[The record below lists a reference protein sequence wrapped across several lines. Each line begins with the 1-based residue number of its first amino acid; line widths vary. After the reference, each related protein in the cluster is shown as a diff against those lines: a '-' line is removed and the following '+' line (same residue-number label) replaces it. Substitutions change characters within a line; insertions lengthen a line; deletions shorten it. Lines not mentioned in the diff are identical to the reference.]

1 MAHGTSALRK
11 RRPFSILPQ
20 PDGTTCGPTCLH
32 AVYQYYGERIA
43 LDRIIQEVPALEQG
57 GTLAVFL
64 ACHAL
69 RRGYQATIYTYN
81 LHVFDPSWFGDT
93 PANLRAKLAEQS
105 RCKQSPKL
113 RKATEGYLEFLDLG
127 GKVRFEDLSRGLIRD
142 ALMNDRP
149 ILTGLSAT
157 YLYRTPRETAD
168 DGREDDVRGLPS
180 GHFVVLCRYDRTKR
194 EVLVADPL
202 DPNPLSKSHVYSI
215 GIDRAIGAI
224 LLGVITYDANLLI
237 LEPKNSGRGRK
248 AAK

>member
-1 MAHGTSALRK
+1 MSK

-32 AVYQYYGERIA
+32 AVYQYYGDKLS
-43 LDRIIQEVPALEQG
+43 LDQIIREVPALKEG

-69 RRGYQATIYTYN
+69 RRGYRATIYTFN
-81 LHVFDPSWFGDT
+81 LNVFDPSWFGGRKRVD
-93 PANLRAKLAEQS
+93 LRAKLVEQA
-105 RCKQSPKL
+105 KQKHSPKL
-113 RKATEGYLEFLDLG
+113 HKATEGYLEFLDLG
-127 GKVRFEDLSRGLIRD
+127 GEIRFEDISRSLVRD
-142 ALMNDRP
+142 ALVHDRP

-157 YLYRTPRETAD
+157 YLYRTPREHGET
-168 DGREDDVRGLPS
+168 GREDDIRGVPC
-180 GHFVVLCRYDRTKR
+180 GHFVVLCRYNRKKR

-202 DPNPLSKSHVYSI
+202 DPNPLSKGNVYSI

-224 LLGVITYDANLLI
+224 LLGVITYDANMLI
-237 LEPKNSGRGRK
+237 LEPPKAGRGRK

>member
-1 MAHGTSALRK
+1 MSR

-32 AVYQYYGERIA
+32 AVYQYYGDRIA
-43 LDRIIQEVPALEQG
+43 LDHIIREVASLEEG

-69 RRGYQATIYTYN
+69 RRGYRATIYTYN
-81 LHVFDPSWFGDT
+81 LNVFDPSWFGKRRVD
-93 PANLRAKLAEQS
+93 LRSKLAEQS
-105 RCKQSPKL
+105 KQKHSPKL
-113 RKATEGYLEFLDLG
+113 RRATEGYLEFLDLG
-127 GKVRFEDLSRGLIRD
+127 GEVRFEDLSRRLIRE
-142 ALMNDRP
+142 ALVHDRP

-157 YLYRTPRETAD
+157 YLYRTPREFGE
-168 DGREDDVRGLPS
+168 DGREDDIRGLPC
-180 GHFVVLCRYDRTKR
+180 GHFVVLCRYNRRKR

-202 DPNPLSKSHVYSI
+202 DPNPLSKSHTYSI

-224 LLGVITYDANLLI
+224 LLGVITYDANLLV
-237 LEPKNSGRGRK
+237 LEPNTLQHRRE